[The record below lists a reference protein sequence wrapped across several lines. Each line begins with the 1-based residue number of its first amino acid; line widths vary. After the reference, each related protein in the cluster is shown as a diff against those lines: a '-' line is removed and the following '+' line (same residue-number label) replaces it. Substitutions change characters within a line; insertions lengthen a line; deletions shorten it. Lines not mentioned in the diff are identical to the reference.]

1 MDKKKIL
8 IVEDEQLMLDALKD
22 KLTSDGF
29 IIAEAHNGEE
39 GLVTAFREHPDL
51 ILLDLIMPKMDGIS
65 MIKNLRSD
73 QWGGK
78 VPVIILT
85 NLTPDN
91 NVIKII
97 EENSPAFYLIKSDWN
112 INDIVSKIRDLLE
125 RS

>member
-8 IVEDEQLMLDALKD
+8 IVEDEQMMLNALKD
-22 KLTSDGF
+22 KLISEGF
-29 IIAEAHNGEE
+29 AVMGARDGEE
-39 GLVTAFREHPDL
+39 GLAMALKERPDI

-73 QWGGK
+73 QWGSK
-78 VPVIILT
+78 VPVVILT

-91 NVIKII
+91 NIIKTI

-125 RS
+125 ES